1 MVPCRSLDSVHA
13 TTLRCFASGKNT
25 VHLLLLP
32 CPSLLLVYY
41 EQQLD
46 PREIRETMRTQ
57 LGLPASFHLYLCPQA
72 IFKFHPAFDDM
83 LVSVF
88 PLRKQPFHVLTTEP
102 APRCRK
108 ESVTWDNSSSEI
120 RSRIRRSSSELT
132 QSKMRTADTSTGLYV
147 FCVRARSDCRF
158 FPPFL
163 AIR

>member
-88 PLRKQPFHVLTTEP
+88 PTKATVSCTDDGIGPSLPKGERHLGQ
-102 APRCRK
+102 
-108 ESVTWDNSSSEI
+108 
-120 RSRIRRSSSELT
+120 
-132 QSKMRTADTSTGLYV
+132 
-147 FCVRARSDCRF
+147 
-158 FPPFL
+158 
-163 AIR
+163 